1 MPNSLVSKL
10 LAAEVRPECNKALLR
25 TVRALQSLEPWVL
38 RLIDATGKYPTGF
51 LEASHVDMGAFDQCL
66 ETFVRDR
73 SGTVVSRGQ
82 YCNLHVYAKNQF
94 ITSITASFFQ
104 LVYFTK
110 HGSSAEDPL
119 ARLALCYIDE
129 CNQRD
134 LQALVNAVS
143 VPFFRFEV
151 SNCVTAEP
159 RPWNNTQIAI
169 AIFAGVLLLVI
180 IVSTL
185 ADHFAQQQ
193 SEWRKNHGLAFQV
206 VQAFSAKSNT
216 ELLLYVPSKEQAEQ
230 HSLLFLHGIRCLAT
244 VHIVAGHLNVM
255 ITDSLTR
262 VLSLFAG
269 STKWQNM
276 LIPAAFNSVDTFF
289 FLRRASILNHRISKN
304 NLCYTEV
311 LRNMRRLTLRLAM
324 RCRMC
329 VPLFFVIMWF
339 YLLPRFVDGPD
350 TEAFFQ
356 RFNGELSKHWWMFLV
371 QIRNFY
377 EFDLQDILVYP
388 WYLSADFQLF
398 LVSLLTL
405 LTFRRLCHCYMDDG
419 KIGSTT
425 IPHYA
430 FPRFTPLHRSFT
442 VTSTPAFPIAPTTPL
457 SIAGQLWILSDGKR
471 DHVAPA
477 TVGLG
482 VLVWCFVLS
491 YFAFIACEA
500 PTAVL
505 DRLAFGLLTGRASN
519 SIEKHQ
525 EQPDGE
531 HSKTVNGR

>member
-82 YCNLHVYAKNQF
+82 YCNLHVYAKSSAALQAMMDYM
-94 ITSITASFFQ
+94 SDAMHPS

-289 FLRRASILNHRISKN
+289 FLSGFF
-304 NLCYTEV
+304 LCHIICKQKANSAAV
-311 LRNMRRLTLRLAM
+311 FIIAVIKRLI
-324 RCRMC
+324 RMC

-405 LTFRRLCHCYMDDG
+405 LTFRR
-419 KIGSTT
+419 
-425 IPHYA
+425 
-430 FPRFTPLHRSFT
+430 
-442 VTSTPAFPIAPTTPL
+442 
-457 SIAGQLWILSDGKR
+457 
-471 DHVAPA
+471 
-477 TVGLG
+477 
-482 VLVWCFVLS
+482 
-491 YFAFIACEA
+491 
-500 PTAVL
+500 
-505 DRLAFGLLTGRASN
+505 
-519 SIEKHQ
+519 
-525 EQPDGE
+525 
-531 HSKTVNGR
+531 